1 MAADLHLEPDPR
13 RIEQS
18 DQDQVPHQSEKKD
31 SDPHQSEK
39 RDPDPH
45 LSLDP
50 QHCLSFVSRRK
61 KKMSVEELERIRGT
75 LDQKIKERI
84 SPFLSKL

>member
-1 MAADLHLEPDPR
+1 MAADLHLQPDPR

-31 SDPHQSEK
+31 SDPNQSEK
-39 RDPDPH
+39 RDQDPH

-50 QHCLSFVSRRK
+50 QHCLSFVFRRK
-61 KKMSVEELERIRGT
+61 KKMSVEELERIRET
-75 LDQKIKERI
+75 LDQKTKERI
-84 SPFLSKL
+84 SSFLSKL